1 MNLNKKAFVDNE
13 MSEVDSDLN
22 EQQVSFDL
30 ADFSFETDGSV
41 NVAFTNYDLASPVY
55 IYKVRLNSSIELFE
69 TINFRM

>member
-55 IYKVRLNSSIELFE
+55 IYKVRLISSIELFE
-69 TINFRM
+69 TIN